1 MKAKDSSPFTIRL
14 KQARGLRCISQKQ
27 LGIQA
32 GIDPFVASARMN
44 QYERGV
50 HSPDFGTVQAIA
62 KVLNVPTAFLYCEED
77 ELAEL
82 ILTWNS
88 QK

>member
-14 KQARGLRCISQKQ
+14 KQARGLRGISQKQ